1 MSDDKPWHE
10 SEFRTIIED
19 ARTRHAAVVTLMH
32 SLDGQ
37 AIGLL
42 RLYATLGIA
51 TASGALA
58 GFGSSTIV
66 IERPLA
72 WGLASAAVVL
82 VIGSAS
88 CFVCMRSTRINL
100 PGRDPDFWQWAIRP
114 DVERSLVLA
123 KYLETLKEKAANNL
137 RRNRLSSMALMVAKL
152 CGVGAPL
159 VALATGLAA
168 LHCNL

>member
-1 MSDDKPWHE
+1 
-10 SEFRTIIED
+10 
-19 ARTRHAAVVTLMH
+19 
-32 SLDGQ
+32 
-37 AIGLL
+37 
-42 RLYATLGIA
+42 
-51 TASGALA
+51 
-58 GFGSSTIV
+58 
-66 IERPLA
+66 
-72 WGLASAAVVL
+72 
-82 VIGSAS
+82 
-88 CFVCMRSTRINL
+88 MRSTRINL